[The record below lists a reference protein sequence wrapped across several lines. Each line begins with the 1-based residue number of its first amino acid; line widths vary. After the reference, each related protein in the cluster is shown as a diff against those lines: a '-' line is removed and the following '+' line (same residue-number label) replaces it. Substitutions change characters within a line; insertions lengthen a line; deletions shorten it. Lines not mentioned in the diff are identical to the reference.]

1 MSDRMA
7 HMAESLRHRGPDAG
21 GTWTDSEFGVGLAHR
36 RLAIVDLSE
45 LGDQPMVSHNG
56 RFVIVFNG
64 EIYNHV
70 ELRQQLLDEGHRPA
84 WQGTSDTETLVE
96 CWALWGGP
104 QTLQRLVGMF
114 AAGIWDSRDKTLTLF
129 RDRFGEKPLYYGVDG
144 GLFAFASELKALS
157 KIPGFNLTVSSD
169 SVASYMR
176 FGYVPAPH
184 SIFREVR
191 KLTPG
196 TWIEVRSNVSGLTE
210 VGNPIPYWSA
220 VDVAQEA
227 SKKVQ
232 RFTNEDE
239 AVSELDQVLGRAV
252 DSQMMG
258 DVPVGAFLSGGIDS
272 SLIAALMQKNSST
285 AVNTFSIGSS
295 DSDYD
300 EAPYA
305 KEVAQ
310 HLGTNHTELYVSGRD
325 GLELIPKLPEI
336 YDEPFADSSQIP
348 TFLVSE
354 LARRTVKVSL
364 SGDGGDELFGGYS
377 RYSQVAEGWKSLRKI
392 PRFARR
398 SLSLAAR
405 QLSPDSW
412 NKLLDPLLRPG
423 LMDVSLTRTGE
434 KIHRAA
440 QILPFTNTRD
450 FYSRYLSVVDP
461 GKVVKGGE
469 EHKGAYDAIWPLGS
483 GLVHQMMLLDTLTY
497 LQDDIL
503 VKVDRAAMANSLETR
518 VPFLDHRV
526 FEFAWSL
533 PLSIKVRSKEGK
545 WALRCLLAK
554 YIPPALT
561 NRPKMGF
568 GVPIGNWLRVP
579 LRDWAESLLSSEA
592 VSSDGF
598 LCPEKVGVLWDQHL
612 SGSHNHQYALWNI
625 LMLQAWLASQLTKG
639 SSCEGHARS

>member
-21 GTWTDSEFGVGLAHR
+21 GTWTDSKFGVGLAHR
-36 RLAIVDLSE
+36 RLSIVDLSE
-45 LGDQPMVSHNG
+45 LGNQPMASHNG

-70 ELRQQLLDEGHRPA
+70 ELRQQLLDEGHGPA

-144 GLFAFASELKALS
+144 GLFAFASELKALR
-157 KIPGFNLTVSSD
+157 KIPGFNLTISSD

-176 FGYVPAPH
+176 FGYVPTPH

-196 TWIEVRSNVSGLTE
+196 TWIELRSNVSGLTE

-227 SKKVQ
+227 SQKVQ

-239 AVSELDQVLGRAV
+239 VISELDQVLGRAV

-295 DSDYD
+295 DSDYN

-310 HLGTNHTELYVSGRD
+310 HLGTNHTELYVSGSD
-325 GLELIPKLPEI
+325 GLKLIPKLPEI

-377 RYSQVAEGWKSLRKI
+377 RYFQVATRWTFLKNT

-398 SLSLAAR
+398 GLSLAAQ
-405 QLSPDSW
+405 QLSPGSW
-412 NKLLDPLLRPG
+412 DKLLDPLLRPG
-423 LMDVSLTRTGE
+423 SRNISVTRTGE
-434 KIHRAA
+434 KIHKAA
-440 QILPFTNTRD
+440 GILPFADSRD
-450 FYSRYLSVVDP
+450 LYSRLVSLIEPSRVMARGD
-461 GKVVKGGE
+461 
-469 EHKGAYDAIWPLGS
+469 EHNGDYDVAWPLDS
-483 GLVHQMMLLDTLTY
+483 DLVHQMMLLDTLTY

-533 PLSIKVRSKEGK
+533 PLSMKVKSGEGK
-545 WALRCLLAK
+545 WALRELLAR
-554 YIPPALT
+554 YVPPALT
-561 NRPKMGF
+561 DRPKMGF
-568 GVPIGNWLRVP
+568 GVPIGTWLRGP
-579 LRDWAESLLSSEA
+579 LREWAEDLLSSEKIE
-592 VSSDGF
+592 SDGF
-598 LCPEKVGVLWDQHL
+598 FDSGQVSSLWLEHL
-612 SGSHNHQYALWNI
+612 YGLRNNQFALWNI
-625 LMLQAWLASQLTKG
+625 LMFQAWLST
-639 SSCEGHARS
+639 EETRSAPCDPLG